1 MKICV
6 LDGEVLTDQKAL
18 HDRLAEDLGFPDWY
32 GRNLDALYD
41 CLTDLAGAEV
51 VIRRPEAM
59 EHTFGKYAARFMKV
73 LGRAA
78 EENPGFQVKRE
89 GSL

>member
-1 MKICV
+1 MRTCI
-6 LDGEVLTDQKAL
+6 LDGETLADQEAL

-41 CLTDLAGAEV
+41 CLTDLREAEV
-51 VIRRPEAM
+51 VIRASGLTLHECR
-59 EHTFGKYAARFMKV
+59 GYAARV
-73 LGRAA
+73 LRVLEKAA

-89 GSL
+89 FCV